1 MYSFN
6 KDIGVLGE
14 SIAEEYLTKMGYIV
28 LDKNFRSKFG
38 EIDIIGKDG
47 NYIAFIEVKS
57 RYGSIYG
64 SPAEAVTL
72 KKQSRIYRT
81 AQLYVLK
88 KRIFKFNFR
97 FDIIEVIFNTNDND
111 YSVRLIK
118 DAFQI

>member
-6 KDIGVLGE
+6 KDIGALGE
-14 SIAEEYLTKMGYIV
+14 NIAEEYLTNMGYIV

-47 NYIAFIEVKS
+47 NYIAFIEVKA

-64 SPAEAVTL
+64 TPAEAVTPR
-72 KKQSRIYRT
+72 KQNKIYKT
-81 AQLYVLK
+81 AQLYILK

-97 FDIIEVIFNTNDND
+97 FDVIEIILNSKDND

-118 DAFQI
+118 DAFQV

>member
-6 KDIGVLGE
+6 KDIGALGE
-14 SIAEEYLTKMGYIV
+14 NIAEEYLTNMGYIV

-47 NYIAFIEVKS
+47 NYIAFIEVKA

-64 SPAEAVTL
+64 TPAEAVTPR
-72 KKQSRIYRT
+72 KQNKIYKT
-81 AQLYVLK
+81 AQLYILK

-97 FDIIEVIFNTNDND
+97 FDVIEVILNSKDND

>member
-6 KDIGVLGE
+6 KDIGALGE
-14 SIAEEYLTKMGYIV
+14 SIAEEYLTNMGYII

-47 NYIAFIEVKS
+47 NYIAFVEVKA

-64 SPAEAVTL
+64 TPAEAVTPR
-72 KKQSRIYRT
+72 KQNRIYRT
-81 AQLYVLK
+81 AQLYILK

-97 FDIIEVIFNTNDND
+97 FDVIEVILNSKDND